1 MNPGVSNTYI
11 FCFDG
16 TGNDPGDAERHA
28 VDRSVT
34 NIAKLHAMFGGV
46 FGDDKIEFSAPDGGE
61 QRSFYYSGVGTYGGW
76 LRRIF
81 NKISGAPAGDVGR
94 IIKAALSDVERNC
107 KDNDRILI
115 FGFSRGAAIARRF
128 ASLLSQKGKKIRFV
142 GVFDTVAAMGFRDLK
157 AESQP
162 AKGVAHWL
170 AIFGFRR
177 GASIARNFIPLV
189 SDLIPNLIKQG
200 KKMRFSGVFDAL
212 AATGFPDLKPETRPA
227 SDVVFENGTMAA
239 SIEKAVHLLALDED
253 RLVLQPTLFNR
264 DARVLE
270 VWFPG
275 AHNDVGGGYWRDGLS
290 DVALRFM
297 IERIKKECPNE
308 VKILGG
314 EEIDIVKLNGRGS
327 EADICRDDLLI
338 NPLAHG
344 ELHSRTLTLVIAKKT
359 LAARLV
365 CVNENDKA
373 SDNLALVH
381 CSVRERFGAVVGY
394 RPIALRGRRYRILDE
409 SGQTSECEGIA
420 DLRRNA

>member
-1 MNPGVSNTYI
+1 MSRDTPNTYI

-16 TGNDPGDAERHA
+16 TCNDPEDASEYA
-28 VDRSVT
+28 KDDSVT

-46 FGDDKIEFSAPDGGE
+46 FGDDEIEFSAPDGGK

-76 LRRIF
+76 LRKTF
-81 NKISGAPAGDVGR
+81 NMLSGIPSGDVGK
-94 IIKAALSDVERNC
+94 IIRAGLKDFEDHC
-107 KDNDRILI
+107 EDNDRILI

-128 ASLLSQKGKKIRFV
+128 ASRLSEEGKKMRFL
-142 GVFDTVAAMGFRDLK
+142 GVFDTVAAMGL
-157 AESQP
+157 
-162 AKGVAHWL
+162 
-170 AIFGFRR
+170 
-177 GASIARNFIPLV
+177 
-189 SDLIPNLIKQG
+189 
-200 KKMRFSGVFDAL
+200 
-212 AATGFPDLKPETRPA
+212 PDLNADTRPA

-239 SIEKAVHLLALDED
+239 SIEKAVHLVALDEK
-253 RLVLQPTLFNR
+253 RLAFRPTLFNR
-264 DARVLE
+264 DERVLE

-275 AHNDVGGGYWRDGLS
+275 AHADVGGGFWRDGLS

-297 IERIKKECPNE
+297 IEQIKKECSDE
-308 VKILGG
+308 VEIL
-314 EEIDIVKLNGRGS
+314 EAENIDLDKLNGRGD
-327 EADICRDDLLI
+327 ENNICRDDLSI

-344 ELHSRTLTLVIAKKT
+344 ELHAQSRPSAIAAKT

-373 SDNLALVH
+373 SDKLPLVH
-381 CSVRERFGAVVGY
+381 CAVRERFRKVTGY